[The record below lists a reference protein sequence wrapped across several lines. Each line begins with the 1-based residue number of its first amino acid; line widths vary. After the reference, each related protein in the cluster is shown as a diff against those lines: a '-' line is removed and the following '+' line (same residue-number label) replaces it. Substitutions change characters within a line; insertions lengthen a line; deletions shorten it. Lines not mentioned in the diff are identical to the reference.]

1 MENMSEQSAQGPEPV
16 PEPGPE
22 PGPEPTRPAAALHQ
36 NRVFLDLFWDLAK
49 PEQEVRL
56 RAVDS
61 LVQYLQTNN
70 KEEELEY
77 TLKRLV
83 DGLSH
88 SRESARP
95 AFSLALGQVLSAF
108 KDISLLQTLDRIR
121 VKYNLLTVK
130 KKLQRSAMFG
140 SLFGVLALHQSG
152 RLTQDPQVVVAC
164 VQLLQSLT
172 PHRQH
177 LKDLPTKTM
186 MDILNQVE
194 EEVFEQVLFSALQS
208 DLSTPFK
215 TPEQLHLL
223 LVALQRFPHT
233 LKPKKLKKLLG
244 FSTIIHQD
252 NVPRLTELLKTV
264 ANSVKKEHVLPPV
277 MLDLLKLSLREDSF
291 QLFWTK
297 VISEGLL
304 KEPPGPCHYL
314 SFRLLGAALPL
325 FSDAQLQDVL
335 KGDLMR
341 QYGLHL
347 LSSQKPGRF
356 QLAPEMDM
364 YVSTFLQ
371 GCEDADRQ
379 LLVLRGFSS
388 LCNQGCPLVPP
399 SWKVVQHLHPSALQA
414 YTAWLFD
421 MFLRPQHHLLLD
433 VNTKKPRDEKED
445 RPPWVHRLRKW
456 IGARLVALVDNQQLK
471 KEEVMVLQVSRFLLF
486 HAFFS
491 TTAVCAEVP
500 ESAEQLSVPL
510 QEETRATMANS
521 FFSLLLSLHHLPQ
534 EQGTEEESAPHRR
547 PQGVRADG
555 SMWICHIFEFA
566 QMLLQQQ
573 QHVEPGPAFGPAQR
587 DAWDSLLQSVSSLR
601 KKMKK
606 VPSPENKAFLQLF
619 LLVGLH
625 LFKAPEEMLDIIRD
639 LQSCVERANKKKRRS
654 KPGEEEEP
662 AWIEVLVELLLSLL
676 SQPSRHMRQVCK
688 MVFSSVCP
696 HITEPA
702 LSAILKVLEPELDEA
717 DSALLI
723 TDDNPGLSRE
733 EEEEEEEED
742 KEEQGEEGE
751 EGSQEE
757 GSGSDLDDE
766 ENVDAD
772 DDEDEDEE
780 ELQEDVDPEFRLRL
794 MKVLEQ
800 QNALAKEE
808 DSSGDEDL
816 GDEEMMKLD
825 QSLAAVF
832 SEQKKKTQAK
842 KDEKSKL
849 KKEKLLIRD
858 FKIKVLDLVEVYVSR
873 QCGSPLVL
881 SLVQP
886 LLTLIERCMGSD
898 RELHEQDLLRRTAH
912 ILRNKLF
919 RAKVYC
925 RCVEDRTQE
934 LHDLLE
940 TLLHKTLKLHDSSV
954 ALYYFSACLY
964 LVKVLRGAP
973 PSKDS
978 EEDTADSVRW
988 MGSVDQQRVSSLFRA
1003 ALSSFFSRR
1012 KTPLT
1017 TQMFSD
1023 LFTRFPVLCVDL
1035 LDTAVENITAG
1046 VREHQRGQAC
1056 VLVQQALQNR
1066 DVQMLLTGDP
1076 WTQLCT
1082 RVTDQ
1087 LVLSVQ
1093 QMCGS
1098 EQKALKDK
1106 LQQVLELCQCVLGHA
1121 HRQKLPLSLEPL
1133 QTSLQELS
1141 STVNLNRTGRLED
1154 TYWAVMRRFGVLK
1167 PKAEKVKPNPADEP
1181 KTAPKRKK
1189 KGFLPETK
1197 KRKKRKVLETTDST
1211 GNIQEAHKQSNK
1223 DSKKES
1229 KKDSRKDF
1237 KKKAKKRPAG
1247 TVSVQDSPPKKSKP
1261 LQKKKKKEKGK
1272 GQKSQTHG

>member
-1 MENMSEQSAQGPEPV
+1 MEMSEQSAEGPELV
-16 PEPGPE
+16 PGLVPG
-22 PGPEPTRPAAALHQ
+22 PTRPAAAFHQ
-36 NRVFLDLFWDLAK
+36 NRVFLDLFWDLTK

-61 LVQYLQTNN
+61 LVQYLQSNN

-88 SRESARP
+88 SRETARP

-108 KDISLLQTLDRIR
+108 KDLSLLQTLDRIR

-130 KKLQRSAMFG
+130 KKLQRNAMFG

-152 RLTQDPQVVVAC
+152 RLTQEPQVVVAC

-208 DLSTPFK
+208 DLSTPFR

-304 KEPPGPCHYL
+304 KEPPGPSHYL
-314 SFRLLGAALPL
+314 SFRVLGAALPL
-325 FSDAQLQDVL
+325 LSDTQLQDVL
-335 KGDLMR
+335 KGDVMR

-356 QLAPEMDM
+356 QLAPEMEV
-364 YVSTFLQ
+364 YVSSFLQ
-371 GCEDADRQ
+371 GCKDVDRQ
-379 LLVLRGFSS
+379 LIVVKGFSS
-388 LCNQGCPLVPP
+388 LCNQGCPMVPP
-399 SWKVVQHLHPSALQA
+399 SWRVVQHLHSPALQA
-414 YTAWLFD
+414 YTSWLLD
-421 MFLRPQHHLLLD
+421 MFLRPQLHLLLD
-433 VNTKKPRDEKED
+433 VSTKKPRDEKDD
-445 RPPWVHRLRKW
+445 RQTLVHRLRKW

-471 KEEVMVLQVSRFLLF
+471 KEEAMVLQVSRFLLF

-491 TTAVCAEVP
+491 STAVCAEVP
-500 ESAEQLSVPL
+500 ESREELSVPL
-510 QEETRATMANS
+510 QEDTRAALANS

-534 EQGTEEESAPHRR
+534 EQGSEEDGAPHKRLL
-547 PQGVRADG
+547 GVRADG
-555 SMWICHIFEFA
+555 SMWICHIFDFA
-566 QMLLQQQ
+566 QMLLQQ
-573 QHVEPGPAFGPAQR
+573 QHVEPGPAFGPTVR
-587 DAWDSLLQSVSSLR
+587 DTWDSLLLSVSGLR

-606 VPSPENKAFLQLF
+606 AQSPENKAFLQLF
-619 LLVGLH
+619 LLVGLY
-625 LFKAPEEMLDIIRD
+625 LFKAPEELLDIIRD
-639 LQSCVERANKKKRRS
+639 LQSCVERAHKKRRS
-654 KPGEEEEP
+654 KPGEEQEP
-662 AWIEVLVELLLSLL
+662 AWVEVLVEVLLSLL

-696 HITEPA
+696 HVTQPA
-702 LSAILKVLEPELDEA
+702 LSAILKVLEPEPDDA
-717 DSALLI
+717 DSGLLI
-723 TDDNPGLSRE
+723 TDDDPGLNRE
-733 EEEEEEEED
+733 EEEEEEGDEGTQEEGLGSD
-742 KEEQGEEGE
+742 DEDDEEEGE
-751 EGSQEE
+751 EDG
-757 GSGSDLDDE
+757 DTT
-766 ENVDAD
+766 
-772 DDEDEDEE
+772 DDEDEDDE
-780 ELQEDVDPEFRLRL
+780 ELQEGVDPEFRLRL

-816 GDEEMMKLD
+816 GDEDMMKLD

-873 QCGSPLVL
+873 QCGTPLVL

-898 RELHEQDLLRRTAH
+898 RELHEQDLLRRTAD

-925 RCVEDRTQE
+925 RSVEDRTQE

-940 TLLHKTLKLHDSSV
+940 TLLNKVLKLHDSSV

-973 PSKDS
+973 ASKGPG
-978 EEDTADSVRW
+978 EDTADSVRW
-988 MGSVDQQRVSSLFRA
+988 MGNLDQQRVSSLFKG

-1012 KTPLT
+1012 KSPLT
-1017 TQMFSD
+1017 THMFSD

-1035 LDTAVENITAG
+1035 LDTAVQNITTG

-1056 VLVQQALQNR
+1056 VLVQQALQSR
-1066 DVQMLLTGDP
+1066 EVQLLLAGDP

-1082 RVTDQ
+1082 RVTSQ
-1087 LVLSVQ
+1087 LLMSVQ
-1093 QMCGS
+1093 QMHGS

-1106 LQQVLELCQCVLGHA
+1106 LQQVLELCQCVLGHV

-1141 STVNLNRTGRLED
+1141 STISLNRTGRLED
-1154 TYWAVMRRFGVLK
+1154 TYWAVMKKFGVLK
-1167 PKAEKVKPNPADEP
+1167 PKAEKIKPNLADDS
-1181 KTAPKRKK
+1181 KTAPKRKKK

-1197 KRKKRKVLETTDST
+1197 KRKKRKVLETSDST
-1211 GNIQEAHKQSNK
+1211 ANIQPEKAQKQTN
-1223 DSKKES
+1223 KES
-1229 KKDSRKDF
+1229 KKDF

-1247 TVSVQDSPPKKSKP
+1247 AAHVQDSPAKKSKF

-1272 GQKSQTHG
+1272 AQGQTQA